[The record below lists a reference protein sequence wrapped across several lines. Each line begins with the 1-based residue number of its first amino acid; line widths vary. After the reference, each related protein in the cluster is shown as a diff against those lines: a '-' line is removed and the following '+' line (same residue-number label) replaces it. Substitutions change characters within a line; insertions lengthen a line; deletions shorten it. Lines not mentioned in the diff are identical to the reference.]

1 MRLIVQTPGRTRPP
15 QGDLTLDLTDGSAA
29 ALLRAEAPT
38 FAAAFADWIG
48 DLNRA
53 NAGPRWW
60 TLTLPGKIPLTLP
73 LPARALALRLI
84 DARAAAMAPEGELRV
99 VTDDA
104 ALARQLE
111 AWARE
116 RGHKFRAD
124 AMPGP
129 GLKETLNRL
138 TPLGPLAGVAR
149 LAWSRLWA
157 GGSASLATEPGKPV
171 AAFFTLAGP
180 NCVDDTGRY
189 HDIFFGP
196 LIDEARRRGYA
207 PLIWAAAPKRA
218 SQTLRRLKSA
228 RGPDPILPLDAWLP
242 WTALAKT
249 AERAMRARL
258 NGPRWTGNPRLG
270 GIDLSILIDEELSA
284 NARSSRLVH
293 DLWYEACAEA
303 FFARVKPAVL
313 FYPFENLARE
323 RAILGAARRLSP
335 ETRIVGCQH
344 AALTLTHLNYKLG
357 RGEEEVLPLPDKVV
371 CMGGPSRDFLRDW
384 GGFPDRLL
392 AVGCALRQ
400 SPPPASAPPPKTDGR
415 FRLLLASATSLSEL
429 AAMLRTLEEAYGQGA
444 PDWLDVV
451 VRPHPLFA
459 LKTALALTGPLQVRF
474 RDGSGEPLAAQ
485 LAWADAVAYSSST
498 VAAEALCLERP
509 VIGLD
514 QGHWF
519 GIDPLEGFTD
529 FRWTARTGR
538 ELRARVEEIRA
549 LPASE
554 RAERA
559 ERARAWAGR
568 FLPAPT
574 PAGLEPYFE

>member
-1 MRLIVQTPGRTRPP
+1 MRLLVRTPGPRSPD
-15 QGDLTLDLTDGSAA
+15 GGETLDLTDGSAV
-29 ALLRAEAPT
+29 ALLRAEAPAFT
-38 FAAAFADWIG
+38 AAFADWIG

-53 NAGPRWW
+53 NAGPDWW

-84 DARAAAMAPEGELRV
+84 DARAAAMPARAELRV

-104 ALARQLE
+104 VLRRQLE

-116 RGHKFRAD
+116 RGHEFSAE

-129 GLKETLNRL
+129 GLKDNLNRL
-138 TPLGPLAGVAR
+138 TPLGPLAGAAR

-157 GGSASLATEPGKPV
+157 GRLAARAPEPGKPV

-180 NCVDDTGRY
+180 NSVDAAGLYKDL
-189 HDIFFGP
+189 FFGP
-196 LIDEARRRGYA
+196 LIDEANRRGYA

-218 SQTLRRLKSA
+218 RETFRRLESA
-228 RGPDPILPLDAWLP
+228 YGPAPILPLDAWLP
-242 WTALAKT
+242 WTALLRTVA
-249 AERAMRARL
+249 RALRARL
-258 NGPRWTGNPRLG
+258 GGLGWTGNSRLG
-270 GIDLSILIDEELSA
+270 GLDLSVLIEEELA
-284 NARSSRLVH
+284 TNARSSRLVS

-303 FFARVKPAVL
+303 FFARIKPAVL

-335 ETRIVGCQH
+335 DTRLIGCQH
-344 AALTLTHLNYKLG
+344 AALTLNHLNLKLG

-384 GGFPDRLL
+384 AGFPDRLL

-400 SPPPASAPPPKTDGR
+400 SPPPASTPAPRANGR
-415 FRLLLASATSLSEL
+415 FHLLVAAATSVEEL
-429 AAMLRTLEEAYGQGA
+429 EAMLNALEEAYGKSI
-444 PDWLDVV
+444 PDWLDIV
-451 VRPHPLFA
+451 VRPHPLFP
-459 LKTALALTGPLQVRF
+459 LETGLARTGPLKVRF

-485 LAWADAVAYSSST
+485 LAWADAVAYASST
-498 VAAEALCLERP
+498 VGAEALSFGRP
-509 VIGLD
+509 VIALD

-519 GIDPLEGFTD
+519 GIDPFEGFTD
-529 FRWTARTGR
+529 FRWTAGTGR
-538 ELRARVEEIRA
+538 EMRARVEEIRA
-549 LPASE
+549 MPDAE

-559 ERARAWAGR
+559 ERGRAWAGR

-574 PAGLEPYFE
+574 PAGLESYFA